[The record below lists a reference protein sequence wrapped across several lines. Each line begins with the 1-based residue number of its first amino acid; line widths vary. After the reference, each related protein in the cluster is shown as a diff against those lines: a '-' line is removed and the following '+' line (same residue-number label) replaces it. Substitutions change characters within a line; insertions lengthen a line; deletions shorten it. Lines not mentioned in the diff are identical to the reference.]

1 MPDNI
6 QLPNSSQ
13 EASAS
18 FLKEKDSETATPAK
32 LSIWKRLPHRLPYWL
47 AGLGVLGLLIF
58 ALRPTPLAVDL
69 ETVQQGTLLDTVDA
83 EGKTRVRDRF
93 IIAAPLSG
101 RLARIK
107 LESGDSIEKGT
118 VVAQIDSLP
127 FNTEV
132 QAQKARLQELQ
143 AQMAG
148 VETQR
153 TKPAALAQAEAQI
166 NAAIA
171 NQRQA
176 QANYQEAQA
185 NLAQAIR
192 DRDRAR
198 ELTAAG
204 AQSRKVREDA
214 ELLATRRQQEVKVA
228 QQQVEAAVANV
239 ASARNALSVL
249 QAQRQDPNYLLDVYR
264 AQIASVEASLTNLAD
279 AAKRTTVK
287 APSAGSVLRVV
298 QESARFV
305 QAGDPLLEVGNA
317 AQLELV
323 VDILS
328 TDAVKVKPGASIQ
341 IEHWGGDQPLQA
353 KVRYVEPSA
362 FTEVSAL
369 GVEEQRVNVIADF
382 VDPPQSIG
390 DGYRVEAR
398 IVTWFGKD
406 VLKVPM
412 SALFRCNEQAWCTFV
427 EKDGKA
433 QQRQI
438 VISHRNDLSAAVEQ
452 GLTVGERVILHPTDQ
467 VTDGKSIRD
476 RS

>member
-228 QQQVEAAVANV
+228 P
-239 ASARNALSVL
+239 ASRCDSHARS
-249 QAQRQDPNYLLDVYR
+249 
-264 AQIASVEASLTNLAD
+264 
-279 AAKRTTVK
+279 
-287 APSAGSVLRVV
+287 
-298 QESARFV
+298 
-305 QAGDPLLEVGNA
+305 
-317 AQLELV
+317 
-323 VDILS
+323 
-328 TDAVKVKPGASIQ
+328 
-341 IEHWGGDQPLQA
+341 
-353 KVRYVEPSA
+353 
-362 FTEVSAL
+362 
-369 GVEEQRVNVIADF
+369 
-382 VDPPQSIG
+382 
-390 DGYRVEAR
+390 
-398 IVTWFGKD
+398 
-406 VLKVPM
+406 
-412 SALFRCNEQAWCTFV
+412 
-427 EKDGKA
+427 
-433 QQRQI
+433 
-438 VISHRNDLSAAVEQ
+438 
-452 GLTVGERVILHPTDQ
+452 
-467 VTDGKSIRD
+467 
-476 RS
+476 